1 MVKESVFRIIQ
12 IKRVPGCGSSQ
23 IYKQST
29 HQGGNVVSLT
39 YPPLLTSGKFLVL
52 ISARG

>member
-1 MVKESVFRIIQ
+1 MVKCSLFRLIQ
-12 IKRVPGCGSSQ
+12 AKRVPEGGGSQ
-23 IYKQST
+23 ISKQWT